1 MNKLAPSLIAIA
13 VFMPACASSAPS
25 LRPIDKGDAV
35 ERYIALQDNF
45 ASIIERSRNA
55 AEGAVAL
62 EDYCAKNRAAI
73 DEASAEMYRR
83 IESEDP
89 NDRKRL
95 NESTDRLVERM
106 GRAAERQGWAD
117 GDERLGAAM
126 ATCIRMPGEPTSSE
140 PEAGGSGADDESPLG
155 VPACDRY
162 IAKFIVCSADMPAD
176 ARPATQAAI
185 TEMRTSWRE
194 IAKADPEA
202 LASGCVSALAAA
214 RETMGAIC
222 PGVVWE

>member
-13 VFMPACASSAPS
+13 AFMPACASSAPS
-25 LRPIDKGDAV
+25 LRPIDKGDGI
-35 ERYIALQDNF
+35 ERYVALQDNF
-45 ASIIERSRNA
+45 ASIIERSKNA

-62 EDYCAKNRAAI
+62 EDYCARNRAAI
-73 DEASAEMYRR
+73 DEATVEMYRR
-83 IESEDP
+83 ADSEDP

-117 GDERLGAAM
+117 GDERLSAAM
-126 ATCIRMPGEPTSSE
+126 ETCLRMPDEPTNE
-140 PEAGGSGADDESPLG
+140 PEAGGSSADDESPLG

-176 ARPATQAAI
+176 ARPPIYSAI
-185 TEMRTSWRE
+185 AQMRTTWRE
-194 IAKADPEA
+194 IAKSDPEG
-202 LASGCVSALAAA
+202 LASACESALVAA
-214 RETMGAIC
+214 RDAMGPVC